1 MIDWFPIQ
9 LSLRV
14 AALATLFALT
24 LGLGA
29 GWILA
34 RHNLLAESSWMPSSA
49 FPWFFLRQSSDI
61 TCSFF
66 LGKEALSASCS
77 SGSPASGSFLRGRLQ
92 WSQPLFTPFPWLFA
106 RLAQLLKA
114 WP

>member
-1 MIDWFPIQ
+1 
-9 LSLRV
+9 LRV

-34 RHNLLAESSWMPSSA
+34 RHKFAGRELLDAIFSL
-49 FPWFFLRQSSDI
+49 PWFFLRQSSDI

-66 LGKEALSASCS
+66 LGREALSASCS
-77 SGSPASGSFLRGRLQ
+77 SGSPASGSFLTWQAAVVAATGSRL
-92 WSQPLFTPFPWLFA
+92 SPGLFA

-114 WP
+114 